1 MWEWVC
7 GLVDEA
13 MGKRMKK
20 KCLQFG
26 VERERPSNS
35 SGNLSQM
42 VPLAAAMAGGS
53 ESAKVEGKLDAVE
66 GMCVSASEAKPSLR
80 MSEPQHCPSSQQPG
94 LVISSTVIGK
104 ELPQCLSDKTSNNDK
119 PFSVIHTA
127 PVLTTAASSTGD
139 TPTQN
144 KLTFETPVLGVKRN
158 PQVESVLLV
167 EPSASV
173 QSSVREQGVKTKD
186 ETNSLWQEKKQ
197 SLHTDGKHIDNID
210 PKLLKKSLYGVVVCA
225 LRCPAY
231 FKPIYRM
238 ATVCFE
244 LGLAS
249 VSRGLLLGP
258 VPSVLLEQQER
269 LVPLFVL
276 KPNIFCVSAHT
287 LTHTHMHA
295 HTTSYTAC

>member
-20 KCLQFG
+20 KGLQSG
-26 VERERPSNS
+26 VEREIPSNS
-35 SGNLSQM
+35 SGKLYQM

-53 ESAKVEGKLDAVE
+53 ESSKVEDKSDAVE
-66 GMCVSASEAKPSLR
+66 GMYVSASDAKPSLKL
-80 MSEPQHCPSSQQPG
+80 SEPQHCPSSLRPG

-119 PFSVIHTA
+119 PFSVIHTT

-144 KLTFETPVLGVKRN
+144 KLTFETPVLGVERN
-158 PQVESVLLV
+158 PQAESVLLV
-167 EPSASV
+167 EPS
-173 QSSVREQGVKTKD
+173 EGVKTKD

-210 PKLLKKSLYGVVVCA
+210 SKLLKKSLYGVVVCA